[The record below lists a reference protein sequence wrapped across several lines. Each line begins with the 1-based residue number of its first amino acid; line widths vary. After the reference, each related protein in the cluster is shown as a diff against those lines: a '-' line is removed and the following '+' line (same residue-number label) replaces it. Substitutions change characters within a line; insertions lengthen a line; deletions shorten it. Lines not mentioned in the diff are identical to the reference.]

1 VIEPGHLEELV
12 EDGVRAIWEAR
23 VGQPW
28 DDERS
33 EVSDDLR
40 EDLTTALLAI
50 LPENFTIYEAD
61 HWCTPG
67 CGEGCDIRTL
77 EHWAGSRVVAHSE
90 PLTPEEIRDLF
101 GDILRDKDGD

>member
-1 VIEPGHLEELV
+1 MIEPGHLEELI
-12 EDGVRAIWEAR
+12 ENGVRAIWEAR
-23 VGQPW
+23 VGRTW

-50 LPENFTIYEAD
+50 LPENFAIYEAP

-67 CGEGCDIRTL
+67 CDEGCDIRTV
-77 EHWAGSRVVAHSE
+77 EHWAGSRVVERREA
-90 PLTPEEIRDLF
+90 LTPEEVHELF